1 MHDGES
7 PSRPGSPQ
15 YEVTSPRYSPRR
27 SVDGSEG
34 SPGYSPISPQYEVT
48 SPRLSPRGS
57 NTGSE
62 RPPWDDPAIQI
73 ATSIGLE
80 ADGATGRPTSGD
92 YATASQAQST
102 AEDNVAAQQGT
113 DPVQAHAQTIPA
125 AAPMFSG
132 TGHSGDAHAQCC
144 STPELGADQHV
155 SDHAPEAASKMS
167 TAPADSPGGAS
178 TAQPSTA
185 GGNRADRQPARR
197 SGFCFDKKPAAVQP
211 AAANAK
217 LDCTSV
223 PAQGAAPAAGHAQA
237 GTTPATAEGP
247 TPGLPGAALDPGPD
261 ANKQPQEAPPT
272 ADSSLHGVSASRQA
286 GSGHAFAWI
295 AAGATGEV
303 GSGSS
308 PFTAGTAPFTPG
320 AAPFTPGAAPFT
332 PGAAPFT
339 PGAAPFTPG
348 AAPFTPSAAPF
359 TPGSAPFT
367 GGGPFTSGSAPFN
380 GFQAGAGTAKPF
392 AHHASPSGKTPG
404 KCNASRGSS
413 AYTPSSARKQPGSP
427 QTAPQQSDFA
437 IGAHHCKY
445 TAGSGQHEG
454 SMRTNGAPGPN
465 PSTDAKTSNM
475 SAFGFDSWGQQAFSK
490 DSPAGEQPSRVSF
503 AFGSAAHATPATAP
517 NDSAS
522 MESGSEN
529 GIRAVPAFGFTFG
542 QAAGS
547 FSEQQSGTSFT
558 FGSSTDC
565 AAADSWQQQHGT

>member
-1 MHDGES
+1 M
-7 PSRPGSPQ
+7 
-15 YEVTSPRYSPRR
+15 
-27 SVDGSEG
+27 
-34 SPGYSPISPQYEVT
+34 
-48 SPRLSPRGS
+48 
-57 NTGSE
+57 
-62 RPPWDDPAIQI
+62 
-73 ATSIGLE
+73 E
-80 ADGATGRPTSGD
+80 ADGAAGRPTSGD
-92 YATASQAQST
+92 YPTASQAQST

-113 DPVQAHAQTIPA
+113 DLVQAHAQTIPA

-132 TGHSGDAHAQCC
+132 TGHSGDAQAQCC

-178 TAQPSTA
+178 TARPSTA
-185 GGNRADRQPARR
+185 RGNRADQQPARR

-247 TPGLPGAALDPGPD
+247 TPGLPGAALDQGPD

-286 GSGHAFAWI
+286 GSGDTFAWS

-320 AAPFTPGAAPFT
+320 AAPFTPGAAPFS
-332 PGAAPFT
+332 
-339 PGAAPFTPG
+339 PG

-380 GFQAGAGTAKPF
+380 GFQAGAGTAEPS
-392 AHHASPSGKTPG
+392 ADHASPSGKTAG

-437 IGAHHCKY
+437 IGAHHCNH

-454 SMRTNGAPGPN
+454 SMCTNGAPGQN

-475 SAFGFDSWGQQAFSK
+475 SAFGFGCWGQQAFSK
-490 DSPAGEQPSRVSF
+490 DSPAGEQPSRGSF
-503 AFGSAAHATPATAP
+503 AFGSAAYATPAVAP

-529 GIRAVPAFGFTFG
+529 GIRAVPAFGFTIG
-542 QAAGS
+542 QALGS
-547 FSEQQSGTSFT
+547 STTFSEQQSGTSFT

-565 AAADSWQQQHGT
+565 AAADSWQQQHEKST